1 MSDSESSDLI
11 DSEAGL
17 EENEDELLLSSE
29 EGEEL
34 MSASGEEDD
43 SEMEE
48 EESPEE
54 VFMED
59 EEGEEEEEEDDD
71 DDDSAEEDRKLTEDE
86 LHRLY
91 LDDFSSDDEVGIA
104 NFGSS
109 FSSIGSW
116 KYHRQHSY
124 QVVWQIWSY
133 RLRSEWREDHASKI
147 PGCHR

>member
-59 EEGEEEEEEDDD
+59 EEGEEEEEDEDSDNE
-71 DDDSAEEDRKLTEDE
+71 SAEEDRKLTEDE

-91 LDDFSSDDEVGIA
+91 LDDFSSDDEVG
-104 NFGSS
+104 NYS
-109 FSSIGSW
+109 FVFVLLIFR
-116 KYHRQHSY
+116 K
-124 QVVWQIWSY
+124 
-133 RLRSEWREDHASKI
+133 LEI
-147 PGCHR
+147 PLATFPLSGMISMTISVTI

>member
-59 EEGEEEEEEDDD
+59 EEGEEEEEDEDSDNE
-71 DDDSAEEDRKLTEDE
+71 SAEEDRKLTEDE

-91 LDDFSSDDEVGIA
+91 LDDFSSDDEVGTA
-104 NFGSS
+104 NSSLS

-124 QVVWQIWSY
+124 QVV
-133 RLRSEWREDHASKI
+133 
-147 PGCHR
+147 